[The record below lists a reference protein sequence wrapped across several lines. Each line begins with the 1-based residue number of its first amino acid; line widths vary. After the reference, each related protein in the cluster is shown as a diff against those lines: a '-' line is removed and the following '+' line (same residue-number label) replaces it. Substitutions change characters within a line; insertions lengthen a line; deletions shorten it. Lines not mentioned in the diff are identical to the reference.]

1 MFCIA
6 YKSKYDHLIEL
17 WRILVSNKTVRK
29 SAFLLIQM
37 DSCYLEWG
45 EMEILSLD
53 TGTGLSK
60 SLPYKTFRKV
70 D

>member
-1 MFCIA
+1 
-6 YKSKYDHLIEL
+6 
-17 WRILVSNKTVRK
+17 
-29 SAFLLIQM
+29 M

-53 TGTGLSK
+53 TGTGISK